1 MMRMESGFLEFDG
14 ETLAWELSWEGPGV
28 AFLHPGLWDSRVWD
42 EQFGVFSHTYR
53 VLRYDFRGY
62 GRSSRPEPGRPY
74 SHVEDLAAV
83 MDAAGVDRAA
93 LIGNSMGGRV
103 AIDFAL
109 THPGRVA
116 ALILAAPGLGG
127 FEGTEREYEVWE
139 AWSDERETLIAD
151 AVAAD
156 IDGDYETAQERRL
169 QCLWAPLGMKDEAGR
184 KIRQI
189 AFDNIHE
196 LTMDESGERELDPP
210 AAERLDEIRAPTLVL
225 PADHDPPW
233 HERMCEVLAET
244 IRGARLVRIP
254 ETDHVIPLRR
264 PDEFNRVVMGFLGEV
279 L

>member
-1 MMRMESGFLEFDG
+1 MERGFLEFDG
-14 ETLAWELSWEGPGV
+14 GTLAWESAGEGPGV
-28 AFLHPGLWDSRVWD
+28 VLLHPGLWDSRVWD
-42 EQFGVFSHTYR
+42 EQFGLFSRTYR

-74 SHVEDLAAV
+74 SHVADLAAV
-83 MDAAGVDRAA
+83 MDAAGIDRAA
-93 LIGNSMGGRV
+93 MIGNSMGGRV
-103 AIDFAL
+103 VIDFAL
-109 THPGRVA
+109 THPGRVT
-116 ALILAAPGLGG
+116 ALILAAPELGG
-127 FEGTEREYEVWE
+127 FEGTERENEIWE
-139 AWSDERETLIAD
+139 AWSDEREALIAD

-156 IDGDYETAQERRL
+156 IDGDYERAQERRL
-169 QCLWAPLGMKDEAGR
+169 QYLWAPLGMKDEAGR

-196 LTMDESGERELDPP
+196 LTMDESGERELDPA

-233 HERMCEVLAET
+233 LGRTCEVLAES
-244 IRGARLVRIP
+244 IRGARLVRIS

-264 PDEFNRVVMGFLGEV
+264 PDEFDRVVLGFLGEV